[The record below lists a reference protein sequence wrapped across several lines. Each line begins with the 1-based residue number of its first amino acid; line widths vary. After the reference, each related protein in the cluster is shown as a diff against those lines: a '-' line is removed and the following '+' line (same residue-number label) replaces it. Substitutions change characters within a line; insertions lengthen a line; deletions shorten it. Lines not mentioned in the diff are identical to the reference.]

1 MSNRKGWVVYV
12 WVTSDI
18 EKRVFEH
25 KNKIYLWFT
34 SKYNLD
40 KLVWFVELPTIK
52 EAIEV
57 EKKLKAGN
65 RTKKVQLIESINK
78 DWNDLSFS

>member
-1 MSNRKGWVVYV
+1 MSNKKDWVLYI

-40 KLVWFVELPTIK
+40 KLVWFSELPTIK

-57 EKKLKAGN
+57 EKKLKVGN

-78 DWNDLSFS
+78 DWNDLSFR

>member
-1 MSNRKGWVVYV
+1 MSNKKDWVLYI

-18 EKRVFEH
+18 EKRIFEH

-52 EAIEV
+52 EAIEL
-57 EKKLKAGN
+57 EKKLKSGN
-65 RTKKVQLIESINK
+65 RLRKIQLIESINSNW
-78 DWNDLSFS
+78 DDLSFS